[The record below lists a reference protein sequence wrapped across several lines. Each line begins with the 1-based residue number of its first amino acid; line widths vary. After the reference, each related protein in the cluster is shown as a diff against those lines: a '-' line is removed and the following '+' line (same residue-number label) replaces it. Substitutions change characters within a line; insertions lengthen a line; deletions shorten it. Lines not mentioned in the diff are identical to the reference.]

1 MMQPFWIRVVS
12 ENLTTGSK
20 SRVTAEKPY
29 PVLMVESAVSGGGV
43 VLYLIIPDDQKRLF
57 WVKSADV
64 VVAGLGSSEP
74 DFTLSE

>member
-1 MMQPFWIRVVS
+1 MVQPFWIRVVS
-12 ENLTTGSK
+12 ENLTTGPN
-20 SRVTAEKPY
+20 SRVTPDKPY

-64 VVAGLGSSEP
+64 EVAGLGSSEP